1 MLNKGRSVHC
11 PNVSITPIT
20 AMGFRQCLPL
30 TVVQLKDKHC
40 RKPHCRNG
48 AVDTFGLGVV
58 CVYCVLFVSVYCLQK
73 GPSIYFTFDLK
84 GNSAL
89 VTQDSFIAS

>member
-11 PNVSITPIT
+11 
-20 AMGFRQCLPL
+20 
-30 TVVQLKDKHC
+30 
-40 RKPHCRNG
+40 
-48 AVDTFGLGVV
+48 VV

-89 VTQDSFIAS
+89 VTQDSKIVFNFLISIEMHQILN